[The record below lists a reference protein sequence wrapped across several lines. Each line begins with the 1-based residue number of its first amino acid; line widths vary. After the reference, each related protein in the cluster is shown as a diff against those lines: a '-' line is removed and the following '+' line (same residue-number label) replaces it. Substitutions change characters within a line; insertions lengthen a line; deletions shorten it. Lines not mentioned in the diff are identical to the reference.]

1 MKTTTEREI
10 NVMDIEVNE
19 PIHVTAN
26 FYLHVGPS
34 LFLNSNTLVSSDL

>member
-1 MKTTTEREI
+1 
-10 NVMDIEVNE
+10 MDIEVNE

-34 LFLNSNTLVSSDL
+34 LIYNSDTYELGRQAS